1 MFGRNIDFFAVSLIA
16 LAMLGFTVVRQWR
29 LPQGLDSIRVEN
41 AIQMERCPISRQ
53 VLSGLA
59 AMLH

>member
-1 MFGRNIDFFAVSLIA
+1 
-16 LAMLGFTVVRQWR
+16 

-53 VLSGLA
+53 VLSRLA